1 MSGIT
6 GAAVFGSL
14 VITGLTAP
22 AVSAAAPA
30 ETAVQVAASASTVIV
45 PTLSAT
51 DQRLATYLTA
61 RALNPQLGTDLKAL
75 VTDTGSGTTLWS
87 QGPTTG
93 QLPASTTKL
102 VTAVNTLQTF
112 GPDYRFTTT
121 VKRGAYWNRVVLVG
135 SGDPGFTSAQLA
147 TLATK
152 TAVAAVA
159 HGYRWVTVYVDDS
172 LFPAPSLAYGWKS
185 TYVPADV
192 SPVRALVVNQR
203 RSLDTS
209 IDAGKIFATMLS
221 LHGVRT
227 RAVVRGRA
235 AASAPVIGSSV
246 GRRVDS
252 LLASM
257 LLPSDNDYAE
267 AFHRLVAKHNGYA
280 TTWAGAQ
287 TAQRKVLTGLGV
299 DLSTA
304 HLYDGSGLSRA
315 DRLTPA
321 QLVSVLT
328 LAVDGN
334 HPRLAA
340 LPSLL
345 PIAARTGTL
354 APDYLRYTTAP
365 TSCAA
370 GLIQAK
376 TGSLSGVIA
385 LAGYARGADGR
396 RKAFALLD
404 NGVPATLTTRR
415 AVDRLAATVTGCY

>member
-6 GAAVFGSL
+6 GAAVLGSL
-14 VITGLTAP
+14 VVTGLLAPGAHAGVAP
-22 AVSAAAPA
+22 ATVSP
-30 ETAVQVAASASTVIV
+30 
-45 PTLSAT
+45 PTLSAS
-51 DQRLATYLTA
+51 DQRIGTYLTA

-75 VTDTGSGTTLWS
+75 VTDTGTGTTLWS
-87 QGPTTG
+87 QSPTTG

-112 GPDYRFTTT
+112 GPDYRFTNM
-121 VKRGAYWNRVVLVG
+121 VRRGASWNRVVLVG
-135 SGDPGFTSAQLA
+135 AGDPGFNSTQLEY
-147 TLATK
+147 LASK
-152 TAVAAVA
+152 TATAAVQ

-185 TYVPADV
+185 TYVPTDV
-192 SPVRALVVNQR
+192 SPVRALVVDQH

-209 IDAGKIFATMLS
+209 IDAGKVFSKMLAR
-221 LHGVRT
+221 HGVST
-227 RAVVRGRA
+227 YAVVRGRA
-235 AASAPVIGSSV
+235 SATAPIIGSV
-246 GRRVDS
+246 LGRRVDS
-252 LLASM
+252 MLGSM
-257 LLPSDNDYAE
+257 LRPSDNDYAE
-267 AFHRLVAKHNGYA
+267 AFHRLVASRNGYS

-287 TAQRKVLTGLGV
+287 AAQRKVLTGLGV
-299 DLSTA
+299 DVSTA

-321 QLVSVLT
+321 QLVAVLT

-334 HPRLAA
+334 HPKLAV

-354 APDYLRYTTAP
+354 APDFLRYTTVP
-365 TSCAA
+365 TNCAA

-385 LAGYARGADGR
+385 LAGYARGSDGR
-396 RKAFALLD
+396 TKAFALLD